1 MIYIYG
7 AIASGKSAYAEDYVC
22 RLGKER
28 VYLAL
33 MQVYG
38 EERRKRVKKH
48 RKMREGKKFR
58 TVECQRP
65 RTGMVK
71 SSEIVLLE
79 CMSNFLANTM
89 FQKDGIMT
97 DRLLAV
103 EKIQSE
109 IFMLASECKEL
120 VIVGND
126 IFDDEKSYS
135 KEVEEYILA
144 MEELH
149 DWLIKES
156 QQVIEVIFG
165 IAKIVKEKL

>member
-38 EERRKRVKKH
+38 EEGRKRVKKH
-48 RKMREGKKFR
+48 RKMREGKEFR

-71 SSEIVLLE
+71 SSEIVL
-79 CMSNFLANTM
+79 

>member
-38 EERRKRVKKH
+38 EEGRKRVKKH
-48 RKMREGKKFR
+48 RKMREGKEFR

-79 CMSNFLANTM
+79 
-89 FQKDGIMT
+89 
-97 DRLLAV
+97 
-103 EKIQSE
+103 
-109 IFMLASECKEL
+109 
-120 VIVGND
+120 
-126 IFDDEKSYS
+126 
-135 KEVEEYILA
+135 
-144 MEELH
+144 
-149 DWLIKES
+149 
-156 QQVIEVIFG
+156 
-165 IAKIVKEKL
+165 

>member
-1 MIYIYG
+1 M
-7 AIASGKSAYAEDYVC
+7 
-22 RLGKER
+22 
-28 VYLAL
+28 
-33 MQVYG
+33 
-38 EERRKRVKKH
+38 
-48 RKMREGKKFR
+48 
-58 TVECQRP
+58 
-65 RTGMVK
+65 
-71 SSEIVLLE
+71 LE

>member
-38 EERRKRVKKH
+38 EEGRKRVKKH

-71 SSEIVLLE
+71 SSEIV
-79 CMSNFLANTM
+79 ANTM

-135 KEVEEYILA
+135 KEVEEDIVA